1 MAFVEALLAAASSTW
16 GEGAHALEELQLLRP
31 LILGPDEARLVQ
43 VVLGEPVEGT
53 TKAEILSLPAS
64 EPHGAWVRHAS
75 AHLRRAA
82 SGTRDLPQSE
92 GEAAEWRSRCT
103 SETPGAALYD
113 ELRSRGVEFGPRFQS
128 VERLW
133 TAADEAVGLIRPGP
147 YVEAEKAS
155 FAIHPALLDACLHPL
170 AAALGGGEERPLYLP
185 VGLDRV
191 RLGAPPGPEIWARA
205 VVRRRLGAR
214 AQAVVADVWAW
225 NAAGETVAQLE
236 GLRLERAS
244 REALLL
250 DAGPLRREAL
260 FDVTW
265 EETPPVAEAP
275 PDASGTWILLG
286 ERAGVGARLAAGL
299 SRTAARGIIVSEAS
313 AFARIGSD
321 RYELNPRSVDDFRAL
336 FAALAAEDT
345 AVQGAVLLWGLDD
358 PPGPDVTTERL
369 RRLEERLCG
378 SALHLIQAAARSS
391 DSPPPRVFL
400 VTRGAQPV
408 PPLQSGVV
416 PSAAPLWGL
425 ARTAALEH
433 PELRPFVIDLD
444 PVPWAGEDEAL
455 LAEIL
460 SAGEGSVASGWQV
473 ALRGGKRYEARLT
486 RVRCDRPAKAARPEA
501 APVRLEIR
509 TPGSSTTSS
518 SDPPPAGPRP
528 RGGRDQGAR
537 GRCQLQD
544 LLKALGVYPEEPG
557 PLGDRCAGIVSA
569 IGPGS
574 RAASQEDEVVAL
586 YGRSQPSRWRPRTGG
601 CQAGGVG
608 LHDLRTRCLPHGG
621 VRPPPCCRPRP
632 GRARLDPRRGGRSA
646 WRRSEIARRTGA
658 EVFAAA
664 GPKQDYLRA
673 LGVRHVF
680 GSRSRSSSRRCGGD
694 ARRGVDVVL
703 NSLAREFIPATVG
716 PEAGRAFRGAGAD
729 GDMERG
735 AGRRTGAGIRYYPCS
750 SPTRAASS
758 HGSRRACW
766 WICWRG
772 SPTAACPPAGSRVHA
787 GSGAGPSVSW
797 RRRDTSGSSSSP
809 SVRSPPLPSA

>member
-1 MAFVEALLAAASSTW
+1 MPS
-16 GEGAHALEELQLLRP
+16 
-31 LILGPDEARLVQ
+31 
-43 VVLGEPVEGT
+43 
-53 TKAEILSLPAS
+53 
-64 EPHGAWVRHAS
+64 
-75 AHLRRAA
+75 
-82 SGTRDLPQSE
+82 
-92 GEAAEWRSRCT
+92 
-103 SETPGAALYD
+103 
-113 ELRSRGVEFGPRFQS
+113 
-128 VERLW
+128 
-133 TAADEAVGLIRPGP
+133 
-147 YVEAEKAS
+147 
-155 FAIHPALLDACLHPL
+155 PL

-509 TPGSSTTSS
+509 TPGVI
-518 SDPPPAGPRP
+518 DDLVLRPAARRTPGPGEVEIRVLAAGVNF
-528 RGGRDQGAR
+528 R
-537 GRCQLQD
+537 D
-544 LLKALGVYPEEPG
+544 LLKALGVYPGEPG
-557 PLGDRCAGIVSA
+557 PLGDECAGIVSA
-569 IGPGS
+569 IGPGVTS
-574 RAASQEDEVVAL
+574 CKPGDEVVAL
-586 YGRSQPSRWRPRTGG
+586 ATGAFATFAVASEELVAAKPEALTFAEAASVPG
-601 CQAGGVG
+601 AFLTAEYALRHVAALAPGERVLIHAAAGGVG
-608 LHDLRTRCLPHGG
+608 LAA
-621 VRPPPCCRPRP
+621 V
-632 GRARLDPRRGGRSA
+632 
-646 WRRSEIARRTGA
+646 EIARRTGA
-658 EVFAAA
+658 EVFATA
-664 GPKQDYLRA
+664 GSPEKQDYLRA

-680 GSRSRSSSRRCGGD
+680 GSRSLEFVAALQEATHGE
-694 ARRGVDVVL
+694 GVDVVL
-703 NSLAREFIPATVG
+703 NSLAREFIPSSLSALKPG
-716 PEAGRAFRGAGAD
+716 GRFVELG
-729 GDMERG
+729 
-735 AGRRTGAGIRYYPCS
+735 RTGIWSEAQVAALGRGIRYYPVFFADTCREQPRLAQS
-750 SPTRAASS
+750 MLVDLLARLTDGRLSLPPVRAF
-758 HGSRRACW
+758 
-766 WICWRG
+766 
-772 SPTAACPPAGSRVHA
+772 TLEAAPEAFRFMAQARHIGKLVLTIGEVTP
-787 GSGAGPSVSW
+787 
-797 RRRDTSGSSSSP
+797 
-809 SVRSPPLPSA
+809 PPLSA